1 MQQDTVTDGQTAI
14 SAVNQQEN
22 QSGNVPGL
30 DDQHS
35 YGKEEDEGNSD
46 AAHISGE
53 AFCLSPRTE
62 IEEREDKHAQQND
75 NEKRILNKSLAA
87 VHQDKREENRYRIAG
102 SDAIDAV
109 HKVVD
114 ICCSH
119 TDYQSKDGHHR
130 IHKQIPHNNSEY
142 EFQNMCSDFR
152 VFLEKNYRLP
162 EEDSSD
168 GQESKLAVWFYKILS
183 KRDPYED
190 IRYRYFDQLLGY
202 LSTFGFEFR

>member
-1 MQQDTVTDGQTAI
+1 MIYNHTKRDLLPGYDPDEARQTEEL
-14 SAVNQQEN
+14 QE
-22 QSGNVPGL
+22 Q
-30 DDQHS
+30 
-35 YGKEEDEGNSD
+35 Y
-46 AAHISGE
+46 AH
-53 AFCLSPRTE
+53 F
-62 IEEREDKHAQQND
+62 
-75 NEKRILNKSLAA
+75 
-87 VHQDKREENRYRIAG
+87 
-102 SDAIDAV
+102 
-109 HKVVD
+109 
-114 ICCSH
+114 
-119 TDYQSKDGHHR
+119 
-130 IHKQIPHNNSEY
+130 PHNNSEY